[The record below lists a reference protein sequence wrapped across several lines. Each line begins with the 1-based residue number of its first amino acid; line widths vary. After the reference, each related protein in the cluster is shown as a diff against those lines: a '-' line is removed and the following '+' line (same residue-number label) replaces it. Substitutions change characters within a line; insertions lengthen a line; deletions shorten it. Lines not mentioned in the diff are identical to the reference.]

1 MDRVSMPW
9 TVSLHREVAKVA
21 QTLPQPVQDLL
32 RLLLEE
38 LEGQGAVRGNW
49 PNYGKL
55 SRTRH
60 HCHLKKGRPTYVA
73 VWEERDR
80 RQRLLEVIYVGT
92 HEKAPY

>member
-1 MDRVSMPW
+1 MPW
-9 TVSLHREVAKVA
+9 TVTLHRGVGRAVL
-21 QTLPQPVQDLL
+21 TFPQPVQDLL
-32 RLLLEE
+32 RLLLSE
-38 LEGQGAVRGNW
+38 LERQGPVRGNW

-80 RQRLLEVIYVGT
+80 RQRLLEVTYVGT